1 MTAKTTTTDLVARLM
16 PSPIGPLR
24 LVARGDAL
32 VAIDF
37 PNHDGGLAARTIR
50 TPHPVLDQARDELDA
65 YFAGA
70 RTTFSVPL
78 AAAGTPFQQKVWDAL
93 VTIPFAETWSY
104 GQLARAIG
112 RPSASRAVGAANGK
126 NPLPIIVPCHRVIGA
141 AGALVGFGGGLPTK
155 QWLLAHETKQATFS
169 FAASTGSSPGR
180 RRRPPASG
188 TRST

>member
-1 MTAKTTTTDLVARLM
+1 MNAMPTPTDLVARTM
-16 PSPIGPLR
+16 RSPIGPLR
-24 LVARGDAL
+24 LVARADAL

-37 PNHDGGLAARTIR
+37 PNHEGGLSARTIR
-50 TPHPVLDQARDELDA
+50 TSHRVLDQARDELDA

-70 RTTFSVPL
+70 RTTFTVPL
-78 AAAGTPFQQKVWDAL
+78 AAAGTPFQQQVWEAL

-155 QWLLAHETKQATFS
+155 QWLLAHEQGQRQLAL
-169 FAASTGSSPGR
+169 A
-180 RRRPPASG
+180 
-188 TRST
+188 